1 MSGLANIGNVNEIDW
16 PPFFGDKAW
25 KFPVAA
31 KAFLFFFRR
40 LHSTKILHWVVES
53 NNFNNMSLT
62 TKPELSAIAKQDA
75 ALLAVDENGLSSS
88 DAVQGELQ
96 AAASPASS
104 FSDASME
111 SINPRKRK
119 HSLEDK
125 DQKQRE
131 R

>member
-1 MSGLANIGNVNEIDW
+1 LAA
-16 PPFFGDKAW
+16 FLGDKAW

-40 LHSTKILHWVVES
+40 LRSTKILHWVVES
-53 NNFNNMSLT
+53 NKFNNMSLT
-62 TKPELSAIAKQDA
+62 TKSELSAIAKQDA
-75 ALLAVDENGLSSS
+75 ASLAVEQNGLSSS
-88 DAVQGELQ
+88 DAVKGELQ
-96 AAASPASS
+96 AAASPSS